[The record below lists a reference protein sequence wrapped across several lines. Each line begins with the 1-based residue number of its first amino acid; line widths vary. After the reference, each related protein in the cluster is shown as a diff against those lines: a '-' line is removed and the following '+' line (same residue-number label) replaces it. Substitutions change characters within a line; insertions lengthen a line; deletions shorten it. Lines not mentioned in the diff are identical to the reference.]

1 MKYNYGGG
9 WSNFAGRRVAR
20 NRARFATAAAICSF
34 DRFYF
39 YNRNGRVKQLLE
51 TFADITR
58 STDTISFYI
67 YIYIYIY
74 RMAINEIR
82 NGKSYPNMFSYFP
95 RIHSFV
101 YLIEESIEEL
111 SLSNIKNPE
120 IKFLFARNYANTIP
134 DVKGKKGNK
143 GGELSFVGGIEKGYS
158 RGLGIFHPFFRVNL
172 AQVDPL
178 SPILFPWTS
187 VSGGGG

>member
-1 MKYNYGGG
+1 MEKVTRTCF
-9 WSNFAGRRVAR
+9 STFRV
-20 NRARFATAAAICSF
+20 
-34 DRFYF
+34 
-39 YNRNGRVKQLLE
+39 
-51 TFADITR
+51 
-58 STDTISFYI
+58 
-67 YIYIYIY
+67 
-74 RMAINEIR
+74 
-82 NGKSYPNMFSYFP
+82 
-95 RIHSFV
+95 HSFV

>member
-1 MKYNYGGG
+1 
-9 WSNFAGRRVAR
+9 
-20 NRARFATAAAICSF
+20 
-34 DRFYF
+34 
-39 YNRNGRVKQLLE
+39 
-51 TFADITR
+51 
-58 STDTISFYI
+58 
-67 YIYIYIY
+67 
-74 RMAINEIR
+74 MAINEIR

-178 SPILFPWTS
+178 SPILFPCIGRGGLVTPPPPSSSSVTS
-187 VSGGGG
+187 VILHRILAGHDIS